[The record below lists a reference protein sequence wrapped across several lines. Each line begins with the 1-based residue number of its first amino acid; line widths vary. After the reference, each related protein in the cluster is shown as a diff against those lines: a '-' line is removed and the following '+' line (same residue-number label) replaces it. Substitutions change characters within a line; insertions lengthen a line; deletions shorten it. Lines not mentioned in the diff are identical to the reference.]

1 MMTSVTSTNT
11 SLFPMPRNALLV
23 ECYHSLQSNRLILP
37 TIPEISFKI
46 RRVINDANASTS
58 TIARVVQVD
67 PSITARLIHIANS
80 PLYRGRKQVD
90 SCPEALTR
98 LGLKTAQNIITA
110 FSLKSVF
117 NAGSPFINH
126 QMIELWKHSS
136 YVAALSAIIA
146 HKLSGFDPDR
156 AMLAGLI
163 HDIGIVPVLM
173 HADRHIELINH
184 SDDLAEAVKQLRA
197 DIGLEIIRQ
206 WDFPEDFKEVV
217 IHAENWRKNDDKVLD
232 YSDIVMIAQLHS
244 LIGIADRKTLP
255 SIVELPVYEK
265 LANHLQIDDSISI
278 LNKAKNEVEFIWRLL
293 N

>member
-1 MMTSVTSTNT
+1 MMNSVTSL
-11 SLFPMPRNALLV
+11 SASSIPLRSNALLL
-23 ECYHSLQSNRLILP
+23 ECYHSLQANRLLLP
-37 TIPEISFKI
+37 TLPEIAGKI
-46 RRVINDANASTS
+46 RRIINDANASTA
-58 TIARVVQVD
+58 TIARVIQVD
-67 PSITARLIHIANS
+67 PSITARLVHVANS

-117 NAGSPFINH
+117 TAKSPIINH

-136 YVAALSAIIA
+136 YVAALSAIFA
-146 HKLSGFDPDR
+146 NKLSGFDPDR

-163 HDIGIVPVLM
+163 HDIGVVPILM
-173 HADRHIELINH
+173 HADRHSGLITH

-197 DIGLEIIRQ
+197 DVGLELIRQ
-206 WDFPEDFKEVV
+206 WSFPADFEDVV
-217 IHAENWRKNDDKVLD
+217 IQAENWQKNDDNPLD

-244 LIGIADRKTLP
+244 LIGTADRKTLP
-255 SIVELPVYEK
+255 SICELPVYKK
-265 LANHLQIDDSISI
+265 LANHLQIDDCISI
-278 LNKAKNEVEFIWRLL
+278 LDKAKCEMECIWNLL

>member
-1 MMTSVTSTNT
+1 
-11 SLFPMPRNALLV
+11 LL
-23 ECYHSLQSNRLILP
+23 LP
-37 TIPEISFKI
+37 TLPEIAGKI

-58 TIARVVQVD
+58 TIARVIQVD
-67 PSITARLIHIANS
+67 PSITARLVHIANS

-117 NAGSPFINH
+117 TAKSPIINH

-136 YVAALSAIIA
+136 YVAALSAIFA
-146 HKLSGFDPDR
+146 NKFSGFDPDR

-163 HDIGIVPVLM
+163 HDIGIVPILM
-173 HADRHIELINH
+173 HADRHSGLTTH

-197 DIGLEIIRQ
+197 N
-206 WDFPEDFKEVV
+206 VV
-217 IHAENWRKNDDKVLD
+217 IQAENWQKNDDNPLD

-244 LIGIADRKTLP
+244 LIGTVDRKTLP
-255 SIVELPVYEK
+255 NICELPVYKK
-265 LANHLQIDDSISI
+265 LANHLQIDDCISI
-278 LNKAKNEVEFIWRLL
+278 LDKAKCEMECIWNLL